1 MYLLKHATWKVLKQH
16 QYITFCKYSKVKL
29 QEETHPL
36 APS

>member
-1 MYLLKHATWKVLKQH
+1 MYLLKHATWKLLKQH
-16 QYITFCKYSKVKL
+16 QYITFCKHSKVKL